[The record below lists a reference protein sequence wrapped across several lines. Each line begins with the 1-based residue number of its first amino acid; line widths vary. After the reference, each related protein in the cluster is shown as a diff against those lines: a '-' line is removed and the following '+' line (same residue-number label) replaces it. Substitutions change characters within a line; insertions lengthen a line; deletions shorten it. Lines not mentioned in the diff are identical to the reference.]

1 MCQFF
6 LLFFIPTC
14 IKRQTDLTDY
24 VQRESV
30 FCAREAGLEAKFC
43 AVFAVDEGWHGGRSV
58 SQVIYGGLAAAAV
71 AEQSVV
77 R

>member
-1 MCQFF
+1 MFVSF
-6 LLFFIPTC
+6 SLLFFIPTC

-43 AVFAVDEGWHGGRSV
+43 GVFAVDEGWHGGRSV
-58 SQVIYGGLAAAAV
+58 SLVIYGGLASV